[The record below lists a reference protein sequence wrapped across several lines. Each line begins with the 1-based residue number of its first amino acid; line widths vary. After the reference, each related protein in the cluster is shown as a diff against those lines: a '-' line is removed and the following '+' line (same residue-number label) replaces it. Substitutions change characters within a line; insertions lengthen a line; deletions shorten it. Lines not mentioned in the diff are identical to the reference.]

1 MKTSIL
7 IATSSLQA
15 VQAAQATG
23 SIVND
28 GCEAIKWNGEKIP
41 FQEQLS
47 FLYKLMNN
55 FNSHSS
61 ALPHLYHS
69 TWQLIAK
76 DP

>member
-41 FQEQLS
+41 FQDRLS
-47 FLYKLMNN
+47 IYKG
-55 FNSHSS
+55 
-61 ALPHLYHS
+61 AY
-69 TWQLIAK
+69 LIYTV
-76 DP
+76 

>member
-47 FLYKLMNN
+47 FCASSLRLLRKQFI
-55 FNSHSS
+55 FNRMKAPS
-61 ALPHLYHS
+61 
-69 TWQLIAK
+69 
-76 DP
+76 

>member
-47 FLYKLMNN
+47 FCT
-55 FNSHSS
+55 SS
-61 ALPHLYHS
+61 LLDLVRCKIL
-69 TWQLIAK
+69 TMK
-76 DP
+76 F

>member
-47 FLYKLMNN
+47 YLYWLMND
-55 FNSHSS
+55 FYESDSFS
-61 ALPHLYHS
+61 
-69 TWQLIAK
+69 I
-76 DP
+76 D

>member
-41 FQEQLS
+41 FQEQLT
-47 FLYKLMNN
+47 FLYKLMNA
-55 FNSHSS
+55 F
-61 ALPHLYHS
+61 
-69 TWQLIAK
+69 AK
-76 DP
+76 AIHFQYIESP

>member
-7 IATSSLQA
+7 IATTSLQA

-41 FQEQLS
+41 FQDQLS
-47 FLYKLMNN
+47 FLYMIIFTAYRYRIRCEDDL
-55 FNSHSS
+55 FS
-61 ALPHLYHS
+61 
-69 TWQLIAK
+69 I
-76 DP
+76 

>member
-47 FLYKLMNN
+47 F
-55 FNSHSS
+55 FIEDHE
-61 ALPHLYHS
+61 
-69 TWQLIAK
+69 
-76 DP
+76 

>member
-7 IATSSLQA
+7 FATSSIQA

-41 FQEQLS
+41 FQDQLL
-47 FLYKLMNN
+47 FLCMIIFTVYGAKTIY
-55 FNSHSS
+55 FQSS
-61 ALPHLYHS
+61 VRVRS
-69 TWQLIAK
+69 RSLIGN
-76 DP
+76 

>member
-55 FNSHSS
+55 FKRAIHFESIER
-61 ALPHLYHS
+61 A
-69 TWQLIAK
+69 W
-76 DP
+76 

>member
-41 FQEQLS
+41 FQDRLS
-47 FLYKLMNN
+47 IYKG
-55 FNSHSS
+55 
-61 ALPHLYHS
+61 AC
-69 TWQLIAK
+69 LIYTV
-76 DP
+76 

>member
-41 FQEQLS
+41 FQDQLS
-47 FLYKLMNN
+47 FLYTIIFTAYRYRTRCENDL
-55 FNSHSS
+55 FS
-61 ALPHLYHS
+61 
-69 TWQLIAK
+69 I
-76 DP
+76 

>member
-1 MKTSIL
+1 MKTSIF
-7 IATSSLQA
+7 ISTSSLQA

-47 FLYKLMNN
+47 FLYQQA
-55 FNSHSS
+55 HE
-61 ALPHLYHS
+61 
-69 TWQLIAK
+69 
-76 DP
+76 